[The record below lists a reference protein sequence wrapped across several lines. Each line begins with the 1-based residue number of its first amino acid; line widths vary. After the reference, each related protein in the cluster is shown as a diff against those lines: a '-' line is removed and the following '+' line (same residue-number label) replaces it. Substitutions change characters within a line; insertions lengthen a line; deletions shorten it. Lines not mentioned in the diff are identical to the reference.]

1 MQGIPMSSCDCHQT
15 AHNAS
20 EVRILTIAL
29 GLNALM
35 AVVEGAA
42 GWWADSAGLLAD
54 ALDMLS
60 DAVAYGIGLVAIG
73 RAAVFKRRAAFLSG
87 AFLLILG
94 VGMLAEVYRR
104 FAMGSEPLGIGI
116 VLTAIVALAVNVTVL
131 RLLRPFREGEV
142 HLRATWIFTRADVV
156 ANIGVIISGVIVMTT
171 GWRIADLIVGA
182 LIGLY
187 VCKEALEIFSSA
199 RNDADRDPSPAR

>member
-1 MQGIPMSSCDCHQT
+1 MSSCECHQT
-15 AHNAS
+15 ARNAG

-35 AVVEGAA
+35 AVVEGVA

-54 ALDMLS
+54 ALDMLA
-60 DAVAYGIGLVAIG
+60 DAAAYGIGLVAIG
-73 RAAVFKRRAAFLSG
+73 RAAVFKRRAAYLSG
-87 AFLLILG
+87 ALLLILG

-104 FAMGSEPLGIGI
+104 FVMGSEPLGLGI
-116 VLTAIVALAVNVTVL
+116 VLTAIVALAVNVAVL

-156 ANIGVIISGVIVMTT
+156 ANIGVVISGVIVLTT
-171 GWRIADLIVGA
+171 GWRYADLIVGA

-187 VCKEALEIFSSA
+187 VCKEALEILSSA
-199 RNDADRDPSPAR
+199 RNAAGSNPSPAR

>member
-1 MQGIPMSSCDCHQT
+1 
-15 AHNAS
+15 
-20 EVRILTIAL
+20 
-29 GLNALM
+29 
-35 AVVEGAA
+35 
-42 GWWADSAGLLAD
+42 
-54 ALDMLS
+54 
-60 DAVAYGIGLVAIG
+60 
-73 RAAVFKRRAAFLSG
+73 
-87 AFLLILG
+87 
-94 VGMLAEVYRR
+94 
-104 FAMGSEPLGIGI
+104 MGSEPLGIGI